1 MSKPIVLERISWMLS
16 IAGATLAYM
25 AYING
30 MPQAPWLVAISA
42 TTGAAAIVLGLLH
55 RAARTILTG
64 VIGLSLG
71 LSAWFGYGLYQK
83 AEGWLIKTAKT
94 GWVTAPEIK
103 FAKGLIILFPAVC
116 CGLIALM
123 LKQAKAGKA
132 GEYEP
137 RLKLSDKRDPLDVEI
152 CKVGTKP
159 IILKHED
166 RYLHTL
172 CIGTIGTGK
181 SSRVLKP
188 MIEQD
193 LTAISQGRK
202 LGITVIEPKGDYAD
216 DVAAMCRS
224 MKVPYIYINPLNP
237 STPKFNPLSGEPELV
252 AEIMRTVLRSLF
264 GKQEAFF
271 RLNQEVAARN
281 TALLVKKIKGED
293 ATMLDMVDALR
304 EHSILSMM
312 VNNLERKEGE
322 SALTQYFKTEVM
334 GDLKD
339 KLQQF
344 TLGLRLQLE
353 DITGNRM
360 MQRVMIGKS
369 DVDLDKHLSEGG
381 VLIINT
387 AMGELGKLGDAFG
400 QFIMM
405 HFQQAVFR
413 RKGTERTRTPHVL
426 YVDEFPRYV
435 NPDFERLLAIGRSY
449 RCATVLALQT
459 TAQIVHEDK
468 PTFRDIVLETC
479 RNKIVLNL
487 GSEEDARRFSKEFG
501 EYEIV
506 EQTQSY
512 KRDSLLIA
520 PWRLDSMKEDR
531 KKKERFN
538 YTSLIELPKYHAIV
552 RIVSNGQP
560 QQPVL
565 GKLELSN
572 WDSRRSRTAAG
583 AGSIALQK
591 LKKYADK
598 SKKHNEGSS
607 SAKLEIKDMPE
618 GGKGKDG
625 KTEKI
630 EIIFDDEADKNSR
643 SRTEDNFEDNF
654 FDKR

>member
-1 MSKPIVLERISWMLS
+1 MIFVEQIFWPVS
-16 IAGATLAYM
+16 IASGVLAFLAYM
-25 AYING
+25 NNIPRA
-30 MPQAPWLVAISA
+30 QWLIVASA
-42 TTGAAAIVLGLLH
+42 VTGLAAIILGSIR
-55 RAARTILTG
+55 RATRTILTG

-71 LSAWFGYGLYQK
+71 LSVWFGYSLYQK
-83 AEGWLIKTAKT
+83 AEGWLIETAKT
-94 GWVTAPEIK
+94 GWVSASEIK
-103 FAKGLIILFPAVC
+103 FAKGLIILFPVIC

-123 LKQAKAGKA
+123 LKQAKIGKA
-132 GEYEP
+132 NEYKP
-137 RLKLSDKRDPLDVEI
+137 QLKSSDKKGPLDVEI
-152 CKVGTKP
+152 CRVGTEP
-159 IILKHED
+159 IILKHQD
-166 RYLHTL
+166 RYLHTM
-172 CIGTIGTGK
+172 CIGTTGTGK

-193 LTAISQGRK
+193 LVAISEGEK
-202 LGITVIEPKGDYAD
+202 LGITIIEPKGGFAD

-237 STPKFNPLSGEPELV
+237 ATPRFNPLSGEPELV

-264 GKQEAFF
+264 GRQEAFF

-312 VNNLERKEGE
+312 VNKLEREEGE

-339 KLQQF
+339 KMQQF

-353 DITGNRM
+353 DITGNQM
-360 MQRVMIGKS
+360 MRRVMIGKS
-369 DVDLDKHLSEGG
+369 DINLDKHLSEGG

-426 YVDEFPRYV
+426 YIDEFPRYV

-459 TAQIVHEDK
+459 TAQMVHEDR

-479 RNKIVLNL
+479 RNKMVLNL
-487 GSEEDARRFSKEFG
+487 GSEEDARRFSREFG
-501 EYEIV
+501 EYEII
-506 EQTQSY
+506 EQAPSY
-512 KRDSLLIA
+512 KRDGLLVA
-520 PWRLDSMKEDR
+520 PWRLDSMREGT
-531 KKKERFN
+531 KKKERFS
-538 YTSLIELPKYHAIV
+538 YTSLMELPEYHAVVKTISSG
-552 RIVSNGQP
+552 RP

-572 WDSRRSRTAAG
+572 WDKRHWKRIWRRISG
-583 AGSIALQK
+583 VK
-591 LKKYADK
+591 DFVLKK
-598 SKKHNEGSS
+598 H
-607 SAKLEIKDMPE
+607 AKND
-618 GGKGKDG
+618 
-625 KTEKI
+625 KI
-630 EIIFDDEADKNSR
+630 EVDVPESGTDTRKLDIVFDEDAEEDAS
-643 SRTEDNFEDNF
+643 STEDSF
-654 FDKR
+654 FDVMSP